1 MSCINPTYCVNTG
14 VYPYDG
20 EYNFAGTFNSEDYF
34 TGGSYFI
41 YYSTTENKWCLS
53 DSLGGSCYQFG
64 PLNSGSNCPD
74 LDVGFFSVGS
84 CPTTTTTT
92 TSPCDVFDFE
102 ALFDCIIPPTTT
114 TTTTAPPTT
123 TTTTTI
129 FNPCLS
135 GDVKFDVVESST
147 TTTTTAPP
155 TTTTT
160 TTVNRPCNFDGTVQ
174 FNIFDQYMRCGNS
187 KLFRD
192 CLTGLNFY
200 TSDLIL
206 APYGLPP
213 VQDYV
218 YKADVNGV
226 STCVTF
232 LGLIDNI
239 SGIDEIILIDEVGPE
254 IDGACLDCIPD
265 PQPTT
270 TTTSTSTTTTTTT
283 LPCVEQKYRVQNNSP
298 VPQIVTYETCKG
310 PVSTQIPRAGEFPN
324 NTIVVCSTS
333 VPVPNDPISVSV
345 SAPVGPC

>member
-1 MSCINPTYCVNTG
+1 MSCFSTYCVNTG

-34 TGGSYFI
+34 TGGTYFI
-41 YYSTTENKWCLS
+41 YYSTSENKWCLS
-53 DSLGGSCYQFG
+53 DSLGGTCYQFG
-64 PLNSGSNCPD
+64 PLLSGSDCPD
-74 LDVGFFSVGS
+74 LDEGFFSVGS
-84 CPTTTTTT
+84 CPATTTTT

-102 ALFDCIIPPTTT
+102 ALFDCILPTTT
-114 TTTTAPPTT
+114 TTTTIMPPTT

-135 GDVKFDVVESST
+135 GDVRFDVVESST
-147 TTTTTAPP
+147 TTTTTIPV

-160 TTVNRPCNFDGTVQ
+160 TINRPCNFDGIVQ

-192 CLTGLNFY
+192 CLTGLDFY

-206 APYGLPP
+206 TSYGLPP
-213 VQDYV
+213 IQDYV

-239 SGIDEIILIDEVGPE
+239 SGIDEISLIDEVGLE

-265 PQPTT
+265 PTPTT

-283 LPCVEQKYRVQNNSP
+283 QPCVAYEYTLQNVSP
-298 VPQIVTYETCKG
+298 VSQIYTYTTCDG
-310 PVSTQIPRAGEFPN
+310 VVEDRIPGRFPK
-324 NTIVVCSTS
+324 NTIVICSTTTPVIQNLGS
-333 VPVPNDPISVSV
+333 VNVSEQ
-345 SAPVGPC
+345 GNPCV

>member
-1 MSCINPTYCVNTG
+1 MSCNPTYCVNTG

-74 LDVGFFSVGS
+74 LDEGFFSVGS
-84 CPTTTTTT
+84 CPITTTTT

-114 TTTTAPPTT
+114 TTTTVPPTT

-206 APYGLPP
+206 VPYGLPP

-226 STCVTF
+226 STCITF

-310 PVSTQIPRAGEFPN
+310 MVSVQIPSASEFPN
-324 NTIVVCSTS
+324 NTIAACSIT

>member
-1 MSCINPTYCVNTG
+1 MSCINSTYCVNTG

-74 LDVGFFSVGS
+74 LDEGFFSVGS

-114 TTTTAPPTT
+114 TTTTIPPTT

-160 TTVNRPCNFDGTVQ
+160 TTVNRPCNFDGTAQ

-232 LGLIDNI
+232 LGLVDNI
-239 SGIDEIILIDEVGPE
+239 SGADEIILIDEVGPE

-270 TTTSTSTTTTTTT
+270 TTTSTSTTTTTTIP
-283 LPCVEQKYRVQNNSP
+283 PC
-298 VPQIVTYETCKG
+298 VTYEYRLQNISPVQQQYTIKSCDGFEKG
-310 PVSTQIPRAGEFPN
+310 FLPSGH
-324 NTIVVCSTS
+324 TIVVCSIITPFAQNPS
-333 VPVPNDPISVSV
+333 SISISEQGDP
-345 SAPVGPC
+345 CE

>member
-1 MSCINPTYCVNTG
+1 MSCINSTYCVNTG
-14 VYPYDG
+14 VYSYDG
-20 EYNFAGTFNSEDYF
+20 EYNFAGTYNSEDYF

-41 YYSTTENKWCLS
+41 YYFTGVTSENKWCLS
-53 DSLGGSCYQFG
+53 DSLGNSCYQFG

-102 ALFDCIIPPTTT
+102 ALFDCIIPTTT
-114 TTTTAPPTT
+114 TTSTTVPPTT

-135 GDVKFDVVESST
+135 GDVKFDVIESST
-147 TTTTTAPP
+147 TTTTTIP

-160 TTVNRPCNFDGTVQ
+160 TTINRPCNFDGTVQ

-206 APYGLPP
+206 TPYGLPP

-218 YKADVNGV
+218 YKANVNGI
-226 STCVTF
+226 STCITF

-239 SGIDEIILIDEVGPE
+239 SGVDEIILIDEIGPE

-265 PQPTT
+265 PPPTT

-283 LPCVEQKYRVQNNSP
+283 QPCVEYKYSLKNNSP
-298 VPQIVTYETCKG
+298 IAQHYSYVTCDGPKDDIL
-310 PVSTQIPRAGEFPN
+310 PVSDG
-324 NTIVVCSTS
+324 IVVICSTS
-333 VPVPNDPISVSV
+333 TPIPMNPLSVDV
-345 SAPVGPC
+345 NGPSGTC